1 MKVLITGG
9 SGFVGSHLSELLLSK
24 DNSVIVLDSLSTG
37 SVSNIEHLQGDG
49 RFKFVEGNI
58 LDVETL
64 EPLIKDADVVYHLAA
79 AVGVKYILD
88 HPVETLTTNV
98 KGTENVL
105 QLAHRHGNKKTILA
119 STSEVYGKGSRFPFS
134 ENDDSVLGPTT
145 MSRWGYACSKAMDE
159 FLGLAYHREMGL
171 PVVIF
176 RLFNT
181 VGPRQTGHYGMVLP
195 TFVKQAIGGN
205 PITVYGDG
213 EQLRCFTYVRDVVQ
227 AMVDILEVEEAAG
240 EVFNVGSNREI
251 SINDLAS
258 LVKTTLV
265 SDSSIEHIPYE
276 RVYAPGFEDMRR
288 RLPDYSKLQS
298 YINYEPNT
306 DLTGI
311 IREISDAFMEEKQ

>member
-9 SGFVGSHLSELLLSK
+9 SGFVGSHLAELLLSK
-24 DNSVIVLDSLSTG
+24 GNSVVALDSLSTG
-37 SVSNIEHLQGDG
+37 SVRNIEHLQGDD
-49 RFKFVEGNI
+49 RFQFVKGNI
-58 LDVETL
+58 LDVGTL

-79 AVGVKYILD
+79 AVGVKYILE

-105 QLAHRHGNKKTILA
+105 QLAHQHGNKKTILA

-134 ENDDSVLGPTT
+134 EDDDSVLGPTT
-145 MSRWGYACSKAMDE
+145 TSRWGYACSKAMDE

-195 TFVKQAIGGN
+195 TFVQQAIAGD

-213 EQLRCFTYVRDVVQ
+213 EQLRCFTYVHDVVQ
-227 AMVDILEVEEAAG
+227 AMVDILEVESVVG

-258 LVKTTLV
+258 LVKETLT
-265 SDSSIEHIPYE
+265 SDSRIDHIPYE
-276 RVYAPGFEDMRR
+276 RVYSPGFEDMRR

-298 YINYEPNT
+298 YINYHPNT
-306 DLTGI
+306 DLAGI
-311 IREISDAFMEEKQ
+311 IREISDTLMEQPD